1 MVGGSLSCTD
11 TVNPHVMAFAVVST
25 ERYVTVVMPLGK
37 RELFAGPTVCV
48 VEATWQLSET
58 VGRPNVVT
66 APQTPTSVVFDW
78 LVGQTITGGV
88 WSTTEKLKLHDAV
101 FVPGMLSNAPNP
113 YVYAPTG
120 N

>member
-1 MVGGSLSCTD
+1 MVGRSLSCTD

-78 LVGQTITGGV
+78 LVGQTGR
-88 WSTTEKLKLHDAV
+88 
-101 FVPGMLSNAPNP
+101 
-113 YVYAPTG
+113 
-120 N
+120 